1 MTAKPL
7 LERVAKKGSFQK
19 NKEDFMKKTIWF
31 LTITLSFFLICSCT
45 SDSKD
50 VPSMGVDFKWQP
62 IDYGS
67 QENPEIKLTSVPE
80 GTKRFFVSLVDLN
93 ISTYDHGGGFV
104 DNDGSGII
112 ARGTIKGNYNGP
124 APWLPDMVHD
134 YEINVKAYD
143 EDEKVIGMGKKVET
157 FTFGVAR
164 QSGTNGGNQ

>member
-1 MTAKPL
+1 
-7 LERVAKKGSFQK
+7 
-19 NKEDFMKKTIWF
+19 
-31 LTITLSFFLICSCT
+31 
-45 SDSKD
+45 
-50 VPSMGVDFKWQP
+50 MGVDFKWQP

-80 GTKRFFVSLVDLN
+80 GTKRFFVGLVDLN

-134 YEINVKAYD
+134 YEITVKAYD
-143 EDEKVIGMGKKVET
+143 EDEKMIGMGKKVET
-157 FTFGVAR
+157 FTFGVVR
-164 QSGTNGGNQ
+164 QFGTNGGNQ

>member
-1 MTAKPL
+1 
-7 LERVAKKGSFQK
+7 
-19 NKEDFMKKTIWF
+19 
-31 LTITLSFFLICSCT
+31 
-45 SDSKD
+45 
-50 VPSMGVDFKWQP
+50 MGVDFKWQP

-80 GTKRFFVSLVDLN
+80 GTKRFFVGLVDLN

-134 YEINVKAYD
+134 YEITVKAYD

-157 FTFGVAR
+157 FTFGIVR